1 MMRYKKLKETAGVLA
16 LAATLFSCGTFR
28 TETGS
33 NPSPSLV
40 RHAEIP
46 QMQIDA
52 AAVYARMVSYVTP
65 EICITVPRTVTQKL
79 TAYIAYPAGSIT
91 VDSRYGNNRAELE
104 KLYEQLDGLLQGRN
118 PVKNVRLTGYASP
131 DGNTLSNERL
141 AANRVLAFKK
151 YLQDKR
157 YLPDDSR
164 ITIDWVGED
173 WEGLVR
179 LMETAPAKSYASRVQ
194 ALLDSIPDADIRRRQ
209 LRNLNKGTVYKDLER
224 SIFARLRR
232 IELEITYEEENTEK
246 DTVDMDVL
254 VTRVYS
260 SPEKMP
266 LEELLQVASLYRPGT
281 EQYREIYELAAYRF
295 PDCRVAQLNASA
307 ASLALGDKEAARYFL
322 QRCSNDPRSYNN
334 QGVLLLMEGETDSA
348 CGYFRKAMPENPRL
362 ARENLSVALKAM
374 SLSGM

>member
-52 AAVYARMVSYVTP
+52 GGCVCPDGELCHARDR
-65 EICITVPRTVTQKL
+65 ITVPRTVTQKL

-281 EQYREIYELAAYRF
+281 EQYREIYELAALPFSRLPGGTVECIGRF
-295 PDCRVAQLNASA
+295 AGTR
-307 ASLALGDKEAARYFL
+307 R
-322 QRCSNDPRSYNN
+322 
-334 QGVLLLMEGETDSA
+334 
-348 CGYFRKAMPENPRL
+348 
-362 ARENLSVALKAM
+362 
-374 SLSGM
+374 

>member
-65 EICITVPRTVTQKL
+65 EICIAVPRTITQKL
-79 TAYIAYPAGSIT
+79 TAYIAYPAGGIT
-91 VDSRYGNNRAELE
+91 VNSRYGNNRAELE
-104 KLYEQLDGLLQGRN
+104 KLYEQLDGLLQDRN

-179 LMETAPAKSYASRVQ
+179 LMETAPAKNYASRVQ

-209 LRNLNKGTVYKDLER
+209 LRNLDKGTVYKDLER

-322 QRCSNDPRSYNN
+322 RRCSNDPRSYNN